1 MRRILLV
8 LFGLLGAGNALA
20 QVSGQ
25 ISVASDN
32 VFRGVSISD
41 NRPSAAAEIN
51 YDGSAGWFVGGQV
64 AQTQFYG
71 EGHANPE
78 IVVDAGYAHEMSS
91 GLSWEAGAT
100 YSTFPNFTFWNY
112 AEAFVGVLSEN
123 WNARLSWSPNYF
135 GRHQRTAYAEFNYS
149 RPLGERLRLLA
160 HVGAVRGDS
169 AQNTGN
175 SRAFDAS
182 LGLGARVSNVNIQ
195 MNWIATNRSSFLYP
209 VAPGGDRQEWVLSL
223 AYTF

>member
-1 MRRILLV
+1 VRRIVLV
-8 LFGLLGAGNALA
+8 LFGLLWAGHAIA
-20 QVSGQ
+20 QMSGQ
-25 ISVASDN
+25 ISIASDN

-41 NRPSAAAEIN
+41 SRPSVAAEIN
-51 YDGSAGWFVGGQV
+51 YDGGAGWFVGGQA

-71 EGHANPE
+71 QGHANPE
-78 IVVDAGYAHEMSS
+78 IVVDAGYVHALGS

-112 AEAFVGVLSEN
+112 AEGFVGILSDN
-123 WNARLSWSPNYF
+123 WNARLYWSPNYF

-149 RPLGERLRLLA
+149 HPLGERLRLLA
-160 HVGAVRGDS
+160 HVGAVHADA
-169 AQNTGN
+169 AQNIGN

-182 LGLGARVSNVNIQ
+182 LGLGTTVSNVNIQ
-195 MNWIATNRSSFLYP
+195 MNWIATNRNSFLYP
-209 VAPGGDRQEWVLSL
+209 IATGGDRQEWVLSL